1 MQDQESRQEVKD
13 GFYLDMSFE
22 EYAAIDALNGSSIVN
37 MRRSPMYYRHAKDK
51 F

>member
-1 MQDQESRQEVKD
+1 MKD